1 MSPIVACPICS
12 ASAVSWFASQTDR
25 RKGLSGRWDYWVC
38 SICEVIFLHPTP
50 SVKDL
55 IEYYAKYYPAN
66 DSSDQSAPGLG
77 TRHSLLRQIFHAL
90 SGDVDPRD
98 FIRFKRGSRILD
110 YGSGGGAYMHF
121 FQARG
126 ATISGIELSP
136 LMVEQCRK
144 SNLDV
149 NLVANFDKLP
159 YPDGEF
165 DVIYL
170 MQVLE
175 HLHNPQVIMSE
186 LSRTLAKTGKIYIAV
201 PNGRSVWA
209 RVFGSNWLSGWFA
222 PFHLFLYSVKSL
234 SVLANMH
241 GLRITQTWSRTPESW
256 FLLNLSARVH
266 NTRGQIEVDRTGL
279 GSHLVRFLAMLP
291 LRAIDLITR
300 ENDCL
305 VVELVKA

>member
-1 MSPIVACPICS
+1 M
-12 ASAVSWFASQTDR
+12 
-25 RKGLSGRWDYWVC
+25 
-38 SICEVIFLHPTP
+38 
-50 SVKDL
+50 KDL
-55 IEYYAKYYPAN
+55 IEYYANYYPAN
-66 DSSDQSAPGLG
+66 DSPQQSSPGLG
-77 TRHSLLRQIFHAL
+77 TRHSKLRRIFHAL

-98 FIRFKRGSRILD
+98 FIRFQQGERILD
-110 YGSGGGAYMHF
+110 YGSGSGTYMHF
-121 FQARG
+121 FQAHG
-126 ATISGIELSP
+126 ATISGVELSAP
-136 LMVEQCRK
+136 MVEQSRK
-144 SNLDV
+144 SDLDV

-234 SVLANMH
+234 SVLANLH
-241 GLRITQTWSRTPESW
+241 DLRIKKAWSRTPNSW

-266 NTRGQIEVDRTGL
+266 KTRGVVEVQRTGIA
-279 GSHLVRFLAMLP
+279 SRFLRPFAMLP

-300 ENDCL
+300 ESDCL